1 MSSSKLHQFE
11 GQKYLNLQTLRKNGT
26 SVDTP
31 VWFAQDGEVFYVYS
45 LANAGKVKRI
55 RNNPRVK
62 VIPCDMRGN
71 TEGEWVD
78 ANARIVDEPEAER
91 AHKLLNKKYGL
102 IKRIGGFYSK
112 LLNRERTTIAIEFS

>member
-11 GQKYLNLQTLRKNGT
+11 GQKYLSLQTFRKNGT
-26 SVDTP
+26 PVDTP

-71 TEGEWVD
+71 TKGEWVD

-102 IKRIGGFYSK
+102 AKRIGGLYSK